1 MNPAK
6 TLIII
11 NPASGTNSKKEFTK
25 LFNKYLDHNQ
35 YDFSI
40 EFTSQPGHATRLAQS
55 AVLNAYGNI
64 IAVGGDGTINE
75 IARALIHTETA
86 LGIIPAGS
94 GNGLARHL
102 GIPLNPI
109 KAINSLNNVSI
120 NSIDSASINGKP
132 FFCTAGVGFDA
143 HIGHKFS
150 KAESRG
156 LKSYI
161 KISLKEFFR
170 YSSHTYTI
178 QTEDNRIKQ
187 EAFLVTF
194 ANTNQYG
201 NNAFIAPK
209 ANIRDGLLDLCI
221 LKPFPLY
228 LAPLIGVRLFASRI
242 HQSRYM
248 STSKFTELLF
258 ERDKEGPVH
267 LDGEPFTMP
276 ARLLVKCVPG
286 SLNVLIPLED

>member
-11 NPASGTNSKKEFTK
+11 NPASGTKSKKELAK
-25 LFNKYLDHNQ
+25 LFNMYLDHSQ

-40 EFTSQPGHATRLAQS
+40 EYTSRPGHATRLAQS
-55 AVLNAYGNI
+55 AVLEAYKNV

-109 KAINSLNNVSI
+109 KAINVLNNFST
-120 NSIDSASINGKP
+120 NCIDSASINGEP

-156 LKSYI
+156 LKSYV
-161 KISLKEFFR
+161 KISIKEFFR
-170 YSSHTYTI
+170 YSPHTYSI
-178 QTEDNRIKQ
+178 QLPDKCIKQ

-221 LKPFPLY
+221 LKPFPVY
-228 LAPLIGVRLFASRI
+228 LAPLIGMQLFTSRM
-242 HQSRYM
+242 HRSKYM
-248 STSKFTELLF
+248 STAKFTELVI
-258 ERDKEGPVH
+258 ERTAEGPVH

-276 ARLLVKCVPG
+276 PRLMVKCVPQ
-286 SLNVLIPLED
+286 SLNVLIPQEN

>member
-11 NPASGTNSKKEFTK
+11 NPASGTNSKKEFVK
-25 LFNKYLDHNQ
+25 LFDKYLDRDK

-40 EFTSQPGHATRLAQS
+40 EFTNHPGHATRLAQS
-55 AVLNAYGNI
+55 AVLNSFKNV

-75 IARALIHTETA
+75 IARALIHTEVA
-86 LGIIPAGS
+86 LGIIPSGS

-109 KAINSLNNVSI
+109 KAISGLNNS
-120 NSIDSASINGKP
+120 STSCIDSASINEEP

-156 LKSYI
+156 LKTYV
-161 KISLKEFFR
+161 KISLKEFFH
-170 YSSHTYTI
+170 YSPHSYSI
-178 QTEDNRIKQ
+178 QTKDNFIKQ
-187 EAFLVTF
+187 DSFLVTF

-228 LAPLIGVRLFASRI
+228 LAPLIGARLFASRI
-242 HQSRYM
+242 HKSPYM
-248 STSKFTELLF
+248 NTFIFSELQL
-258 ERDKEGPVH
+258 EREKEGPVH
-267 LDGEPFTMP
+267 LDGEPYTMK
-276 ARLLVKCVPG
+276 ARLLVKCIPD
-286 SLNVLIPLED
+286 SLHILIPVRS